1 MTLADA
7 AQQLYALVPGE
18 FVAARDALA
27 AEVRRSGD
35 RDLAD
40 RIRRLPRAAPAAW
53 AVDLLARDDAGRGLA
68 GAAALGDRFRAAQ
81 AQGDRAA
88 LATLADERKATLA
101 QLLARGRELAE
112 QAGAPLAGPAV
123 VALEQ
128 TLRAVVADA
137 DAAEAARSGALVR
150 PLAADGLEPA
160 DLDGAVA
167 GEAVDRPRPRP
178 RRAGAGAPG
187 GPESASGPDRRSR
200 QRDARR
206 VAREELRRAEQ
217 AADRA
222 EADRDEVESRVAE
235 LDDAR
240 DRVADDL
247 RRLRDEFAAAEAR
260 RAELD
265 DRERFLRRE
274 RRRAVEDATAA
285 RREAERAREALEG
298 LDAD

>member
-1 MTLADA
+1 M
-7 AQQLYALVPGE
+7 
-18 FVAARDALA
+18 
-27 AEVRRSGD
+27 
-35 RDLAD
+35 
-40 RIRRLPRAAPAAW
+40 
-53 AVDLLARDDAGRGLA
+53 DLLARDDAGQGLA

-81 AQGDRAA
+81 AEGDRAA
-88 LATLADERKATLA
+88 LATLADERKTTLA

-137 DAAEAARSGALVR
+137 DAAEAARSGVLVR

-167 GEAVDRPRPRP
+167 GEAVDRPRPR
-178 RRAGAGAPG
+178 RAGAGAPG
-187 GPESASGPDRRSR
+187 GPESTSGPDRRSR

>member
-1 MTLADA
+1 M
-7 AQQLYALVPGE
+7 P
-18 FVAARDALA
+18 
-27 AEVRRSGD
+27 
-35 RDLAD
+35 
-40 RIRRLPRAAPAAW
+40 PPAAW
-53 AVDLLARDDAGRGLA
+53 AVDLLARDDAGQGLA

-81 AQGDRAA
+81 AEGDRAA

-137 DAAEAARSGALVR
+137 DAAEAARSGVLVR

-285 RREAERAREALEG
+285 RREAEWAREALEG

>member
-53 AVDLLARDDAGRGLA
+53 AVDLLARDDAGQGLA

-81 AQGDRAA
+81 AGGDRAA

-137 DAAEAARSGALVR
+137 DAAEAARSGVLVR

-167 GEAVDRPRPRP
+167 GEAVDRPRPR
-178 RRAGAGAPG
+178 RVGAGAPG
-187 GPESASGPDRRSR
+187 GPEPTSGPDRRSR

-274 RRRAVEDATAA
+274 RRRAVEDAAAA

>member
-7 AQQLYALVPGE
+7 AQQLYALAPGE

-27 AEVRRSGD
+27 ADVRRAGD
-35 RDLAD
+35 RDLAG

-81 AQGDRAA
+81 AEGDRAA
-88 LATLADERKATLA
+88 LATAADERKAVLA

-137 DAAEAARSGALVR
+137 DAAEAARSGVLVR

-160 DLDGAVA
+160 DLDGALA
-167 GEAVDRPRPRP
+167 GDAVDRPRPR
-178 RRAGAGAPG
+178 RAGSSTSERPDPAGG
-187 GPESASGPDRRSR
+187 SDRRRR

-206 VAREELRRAEQ
+206 GAREELRRAEQ

-235 LDDAR
+235 LDEAR

-274 RRRAVEDATAA
+274 RRRAGEDATAA
-285 RREAERAREALEG
+285 RREAERAREALDQ